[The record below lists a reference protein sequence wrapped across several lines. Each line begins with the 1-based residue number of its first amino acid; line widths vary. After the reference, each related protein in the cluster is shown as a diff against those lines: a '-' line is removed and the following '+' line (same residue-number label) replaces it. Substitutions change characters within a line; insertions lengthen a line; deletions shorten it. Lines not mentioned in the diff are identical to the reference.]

1 VLTLT
6 SIVLAASAGDV
17 AVHDV
22 VEAQLTVELAV
33 KPKSTVVAP
42 APVRKLVPVTVTVVP
57 PPAGPAVGLT
67 PVTVGTAS

>member
-1 VLTLT
+1 MSTVA
-6 SIVLAASAGDV
+6 AASAGDV

-33 KPKSTVVAP
+33 VPKSTVVAP
-42 APVRKLVPVTVTVVP
+42 APVRKLVPVMVTDVP

-67 PVTVGTAS
+67 AVTVGTAS